1 MTGARPRPLGDQTEH
16 YWRVQRMARATGL
29 DLVEAQ
35 QDGALDPRHWA
46 GMVRR
51 CRGCAWAEAC
61 GRWLD
66 RPEVSPRPLPEGCAN
81 RRLFGTLQALAQ
93 TDA

>member
-1 MTGARPRPLGDQTEH
+1 MTVARPRPPRPLGDATEH

-61 GRWLD
+61 GLNSD
-66 RPEVSPRPLPEGCAN
+66 YFS
-81 RRLFGTLQALAQ
+81 RLFRSFTIFNLSLHFNSNRISCP
-93 TDA
+93 